1 MSHPD
6 ESSAQTHRRALAIV
20 LALTLAY
27 TAFEV
32 IGGLLTNSL
41 ALLADA
47 AHMLTDVGGLALAL
61 FATWIAQRPATPQKT
76 YGYYRVE
83 VLAATVNAVLLLGAG
98 AYVLYEAFQRL
109 QDPPEVISTPVLV
122 VAVIGLV
129 VNLIGMRVLRGGA
142 QVSLNLEGAFLEVL
156 SDLLGS
162 VAVIVAALVMWRTGW
177 YYADPLASVVISV
190 MIVPRTWRLLS
201 SAVHVLLEGAPA
213 NVDLKQVEAAL
224 LALDEVEQVHDLHV
238 WTLTSGLNAL
248 SAHVLVRG
256 VDGLAGGQRALER
269 MNALLRER
277 FDLHHT
283 TIQLEYR
290 DLQPGEPDF

>member
-1 MSHPD
+1 MSHPHQ
-6 ESSAQTHRRALAIV
+6 SSAQTHRRALAIV

-27 TAFEV
+27 AAIEV

-83 VLAATVNAVLLLGAG
+83 VLAAAVNAVVLLGAG

-109 QDPPEVISTPVLV
+109 QDPPKVISTPVLV

-129 VNLIGMRVLRGGA
+129 VNLLGMRILHGGA
-142 QVSLNLEGAFLEVL
+142 QTSLNVEGAFLEVL
-156 SDLLGS
+156 SDMLGS
-162 VAVIVAALVMWRTGW
+162 VAVIVSALVMWLTGW
-177 YYADPLASVVISV
+177 YYADPLASILIGV

-201 SAVHVLLEGAPA
+201 GAVQVLMEGTPA
-213 NVDLKQVEAAL
+213 SVDLAQIEAAL

-248 SAHVLVRG
+248 SAHVRVRG
-256 VDGLAGGQRALER
+256 VDGAADGQRVLEQI
-269 MNALLRER
+269 NALLREQ

-290 DLQPGEPDF
+290 DLQPGELDF

>member
-1 MSHPD
+1 MTHH

-20 LALTLAY
+20 LVLTLAY
-27 TAFEV
+27 AGFEV
-32 IGGLLTNSL
+32 IGGVWTNSL
-41 ALLADA
+41 SLLADA

-83 VLAATVNAVLLLGAG
+83 VLAAAINAVVLLGAG
-98 AYVLYEAFQRL
+98 VYVLYEAFQRL

-129 VNLIGMRVLRGGA
+129 VNLIGMRILHGGA
-142 QVSLNLEGAFLEVL
+142 QTSLNVEGAFLEVL
-156 SDLLGS
+156 SDMLGS
-162 VAVIVAALVMWRTGW
+162 VAVIIAALVMWLTGW
-177 YYADPLASVVISV
+177 YYADPLASIVISV

-201 SAVHVLLEGAPA
+201 NAVHVLMEGTPA
-213 NVDLKQVEAAL
+213 SVDISHVEAAL
-224 LALDEVEQVHDLHV
+224 LTLDEVEQVHDLHV
-238 WTLTSGLNAL
+238 WTLTSGMNTL

-256 VDGLAGGQRALER
+256 VDGLADGQRVLER
-269 MNALLRER
+269 INALLRER

-290 DLQPGEPDF
+290 DLQLREVDF